1 MKRFGVQT
9 LAGLAAVVAVSAPVA
24 AQDAGPFSEGSEA
37 RSWNLA
43 WEQPAFFEAEVVDML
58 CEVTGDCDNACAT
71 GRQLGLLRAADGVLT
86 YPNKNNQGIFT
97 GAAVDLQPFCG
108 MHVEVDGL
116 MIEDEYVGAT
126 NVYQVQR
133 IRELGAEEWVTANGW
148 TDAWAEE
155 QPEAAAQDGRWYRND
170 PRVMGEI
177 NDAGYLGTGETWQEA
192 WDITR

>member
-1 MKRFGVQT
+1 MWKYLIP
-9 LAGLAAVVAVSAPVA
+9 LAFMAAPVA
-24 AQDAGPFSEGSEA
+24 AQEGPFSEGSEA

-43 WEQPAFFEAEVVDML
+43 WEEPARFEATVVDML
-58 CEVTGDCDNACAT
+58 CEVAGDCANECAT

-97 GAAVDLQPFCG
+97 GAAVDLEPFCG
-108 MHVEVDGL
+108 MQVEVDGL

-126 NVYQVQR
+126 NVYLVQM
-133 IRELGAEEWVTANGW
+133 IREIGSEDWVTANGW
-148 TDAWAEE
+148 TDAWAEQ

-170 PRVMGEI
+170 PRVLAEI
-177 NDAGYLGTGETWQEA
+177 NAAGYLGTGETWQEA